1 MLLYSHLSYCHLL
14 RQKTRAPNDGNVTLP
29 ISFDTLV
36 KRACFIFSL
45 IAHRSFLSYLT
56 LNSFLKNKCKAFSL
70 RMEIVSKETVVLRR
84 WEIDKQELGL

>member
-14 RQKTRAPNDGNVTLP
+14 RQKNSAPNDSNVTLP
-29 ISFDTLV
+29 ISFDTLA
-36 KRACFIFSL
+36 KPACFISSL
-45 IAHRSFLSYLT
+45 IAHRSFLSYLS

-70 RMEIVSKETVVLRR
+70 RMGIASKETVVLRR